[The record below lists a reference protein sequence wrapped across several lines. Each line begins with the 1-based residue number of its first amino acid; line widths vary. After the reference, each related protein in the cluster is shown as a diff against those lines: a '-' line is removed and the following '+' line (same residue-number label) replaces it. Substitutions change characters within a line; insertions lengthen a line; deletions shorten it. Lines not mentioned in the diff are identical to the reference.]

1 MHWLVVIHLGAG
13 TLARGCS
20 EISLRV
26 TPPAAASPQQQWR
39 ALLPAA
45 PQLLQLL
52 QSWQLLYREY
62 YETCGDARAVE
73 INASDI
79 VRFSEIEFRQLA
91 ERLAAE
97 FNGWL
102 ASESFA
108 SAIRPVVWGGG
119 GGGCFFVVLLF
130 YGGVG
135 LLVFCRVF
143 FYFCLLPRGLWNCVV
158 SFWGARSCL

>member
-108 SAIRPVVWGGG
+108 SAIET
-119 GGGCFFVVLLF
+119 
-130 YGGVG
+130 
-135 LLVFCRVF
+135 
-143 FYFCLLPRGLWNCVV
+143 VV
-158 SFWGARSCL
+158 SIAEASGIVLSVSGVLEAAFSVLASEPINEALQNYM